1 MFVGGGGDAQP
12 YLLHCSVFSL
22 SQPLMLLFLSEITGS
37 SFTKCCFKFACCSH
51 RFSGLGWQIPFC
63 KELSLAQLRTQ
74 GIPRVD
80 LAWFPRNGAEAFF
93 RVAEWK
99 VLPLLRLGT
108 EKLNFCHWF

>member
-12 YLLHCSVFSL
+12 YFLHSSVFSL

-37 SFTKCCFKFACCSH
+37 NFTKCSFKFACCSH

-74 GIPRVD
+74 GILRVD
-80 LAWFPRNGAEAFF
+80 CGLVP
-93 RVAEWK
+93 
-99 VLPLLRLGT
+99 
-108 EKLNFCHWF
+108 